1 MQSCTILN
9 ALPSL
14 PSLLPTQR
22 HSDLCPRTH
31 TACARRPRLLGLQFQ
46 RILRLQEN
54 IMQILCRAIFYHTV
68 LTANPTP
75 FQPILQNSQRLSSI
89 STRQHPTS
97 LKHACTKSKPPTKF
111 FKTQHFAFAVAN
123 TAHLQSMPFSMQRP
137 CSTSSPQL
145 PTCQRLTQTFTNPK
159 PLAKTPHRV
168 RPGWNQYPPSPT
180 ITHLHHRTVTP
191 SPRPNLSNFATVW
204 LLSTFSPQP
213 LQADCVGNKQ
223 PQPSP
228 WLAIVI
234 ER

>member
-1 MQSCTILN
+1 MSCGHNQEHHAHPIPCNLVPYSMRC
-9 ALPSL
+9 LRCLRCCQP
-14 PSLLPTQR
+14 
-22 HSDLCPRTH
+22 LCPRTH

-54 IMQILCRAIFYHTV
+54 IMQILCRAVFYHTV

-75 FQPILQNSQRLSSI
+75 FQPILRNSQRHSSI

-145 PTCQRLTQTFTNPK
+145 PTC
-159 PLAKTPHRV
+159 
-168 RPGWNQYPPSPT
+168 
-180 ITHLHHRTVTP
+180 
-191 SPRPNLSNFATVW
+191 
-204 LLSTFSPQP
+204 
-213 LQADCVGNKQ
+213 
-223 PQPSP
+223 
-228 WLAIVI
+228 
-234 ER
+234 